1 MMAETKKTAKI
12 VVGNVVSN
20 GMQKSITVRVE
31 RQVMHPLYKKYV
43 KLSTKLMAH
52 DENNECNVGDT
63 VAIEACRPLSKNK
76 CWRLQ
81 KVVEKA
87 AQL

>member
-1 MMAETKKTAKI
+1 MTEETKTAKV

-20 GMQKSITVRVE
+20 GMEKSITVMVE
-31 RQVMHPLYKKYV
+31 RQVIHPLYKKYI

-52 DENNECNVGDT
+52 DENNECNVGDK

-87 AQL
+87 VQL

>member
-1 MMAETKKTAKI
+1 MMTETKKTAKV

-20 GMQKSITVRVE
+20 GMQKSITVKVE